1 MSLLYAIELFG
12 VAVFAMAG
20 AIEAAR
26 NRFDLFGVLV
36 LAFVSALG
44 GGTLRDLLLDR
55 SPLSWIADTR
65 LAYVALGSGFAM
77 FLLAKFV
84 RIPFRALL
92 YADAVG
98 LAAFTVS
105 GTLIAMNQSMPGLVA
120 VLMGMASGIFGGVI
134 RDIMANEIPLIFRR
148 DVYATAS
155 LSGALWIY
163 WSQMFGLNDTAS
175 LTSGFI
181 LVVLVRFAAIRW
193 QLSLPGFLN
202 TASYRRENHP
212 EDL

>member
-12 VAVFAMAG
+12 VGVFAMAG

-44 GGTLRDLLLDR
+44 GGTVRDLLLDR
-55 SPLSWIADTR
+55 APLAWIADLW
-65 LAYVALGSGFAM
+65 LAYTALIAGLAM

-92 YADAVG
+92 YADAIG

-105 GTLIAMNQSMPGLVA
+105 GTQIAMHQSMPALVA
-120 VLMGMASGIFGGVI
+120 VLMGMSSGIFGGVI

-155 LSGALWIY
+155 LAGALWVY
-163 WSQMFGLNDTAS
+163 WSQAFGLSES
-175 LTSGFI
+175 LSLASGFT
-181 LVVLVRFAAIRW
+181 LVILVRFAAIRW

-202 TASYRRENHP
+202 TASYRSENHP

>member
-1 MSLLYAIELFG
+1 MTPLYAIEMFG

-44 GGTLRDLLLDR
+44 GGTLRDLLLDI
-55 SPLSWIADTR
+55 SPLAWIRDIK
-65 LAYVALGSGFAM
+65 LAYVALASGFVM

-84 RIPFRALL
+84 RIPFRILL

-105 GTLIAMNQSMPGLVA
+105 GTQVSLHMGLSPLIVVM
-120 VLMGMASGIFGGVI
+120 MGMASGIFGGI
-134 RDIMANEIPLIFRR
+134 LRDVMANEVPLIFRR
-148 DVYATAS
+148 DVYATAALTGS
-155 LSGALWIY
+155 LWMVIGQALSMSPGI
-163 WSQMFGLNDTAS
+163 SAT
-175 LTSGFI
+175 TGFTLI
-181 LVVLVRFAAIRW
+181 VLIRFAAIRW
-193 QLSLPGFLN
+193 QLSLPSFLN
-202 TASYRRENHP
+202 TASYRKENHP
-212 EDL
+212 EEL

>member
-1 MSLLYAIELFG
+1 MQLLYAIELFG
-12 VAVFAMAG
+12 VCVFAMAG
-20 AIEAAR
+20 AIEASR

-55 SPLSWIADTR
+55 VPLSWIGDIR
-65 LAYVALGSGFAM
+65 LAYVALFSGFAT

-92 YADAVG
+92 YADAIG

-105 GTLIAMNQSMPGLVA
+105 GTFVAMSYQTPGLAAIMLGV
-120 VLMGMASGIFGGVI
+120 ASGIFGGII

-155 LSGALWIY
+155 LTGAVWVY
-163 WSQMFGLNDTAS
+163 WSQTFGMATTPS
-175 LTSGFI
+175 LAVGLLLII
-181 LVVLVRFAAIRW
+181 LIRFAAIRW

-202 TASYRRENHP
+202 TASYRSDNHP

>member
-1 MSLLYAIELFG
+1 MTLLYGIELFG

-44 GGTLRDLLLDR
+44 GGTVRDLLLDI
-55 SPLSWIADTR
+55 SPLAWIRDLT
-65 LAYVALGSGFAM
+65 LAYTALAAGFVM

-92 YADAVG
+92 YADAIG

-105 GTLIAMNQSMPGLVA
+105 GTQVSISMGLPTLVS
-120 VLMGMASGIFGGVI
+120 VMMGMASGIFGGII

-148 DVYATAS
+148 DIYATAS
-155 LSGALWIY
+155 LAGSLWLVGSQALNVSMGI
-163 WSQMFGLNDTAS
+163 S
-175 LTSGFI
+175 LLTGFLII
-181 LVVLVRFAAIRW
+181 LSIRVAAIRW
-193 QLSLPGFLN
+193 QMSLPSFLN
-202 TASYRRENHP
+202 TASYRKENQP
-212 EDL
+212 E

>member
-1 MSLLYAIELFG
+1 MTLLYGIELFG

-44 GGTLRDLLLDR
+44 GGTVRDLLLDI
-55 SPLSWIADTR
+55 SPLAWIRDLT
-65 LAYVALGSGFAM
+65 LAYTALAAGFVM

-92 YADAVG
+92 YADAIG

-105 GTLIAMNQSMPGLVA
+105 GTQVSISMGLPTLVS
-120 VLMGMASGIFGGVI
+120 VMMGMASGIFGGII

-155 LSGALWIY
+155 LAGSLWLVGSQALNVSMGI
-163 WSQMFGLNDTAS
+163 S
-175 LTSGFI
+175 LLTGFLII
-181 LVVLVRFAAIRW
+181 LSIRVAAIRW
-193 QLSLPGFLN
+193 QLSLPSFLN
-202 TASYRRENHP
+202 TASYRKENQP
-212 EDL
+212 E

>member
-1 MSLLYAIELFG
+1 MTLLYSIELFG

-44 GGTLRDLLLDR
+44 GGTVRDLLLDI
-55 SPLSWIADTR
+55 SPLAWIRDLT
-65 LAYVALGSGFAM
+65 LAYTALIAGFVM
-77 FLLAKFV
+77 FLLAKFI

-92 YADAVG
+92 YADAIG

-105 GTLIAMNQSMPGLVA
+105 GTQVSISLELPVLVS
-120 VLMGMASGIFGGVI
+120 VMMGMASGIFGGII

-155 LSGALWIY
+155 LAGALWLVA
-163 WSQMFGLNDTAS
+163 SQALNLSVGIS
-175 LTSGFI
+175 LLAGFVII
-181 LVVLVRFAAIRW
+181 LSIRVAAIHW
-193 QLSLPGFLN
+193 HLSLPGFLN
-202 TASYRRENHP
+202 TASYRKENQP
-212 EDL
+212 E

>member
-1 MSLLYAIELFG
+1 MTLLYSIELFG

-44 GGTLRDLLLDR
+44 GGTVRDLLLDI
-55 SPLSWIADTR
+55 SPLAWIRDLT
-65 LAYVALGSGFAM
+65 LAYTALIAGFVM
-77 FLLAKFV
+77 FLLAKFI

-92 YADAVG
+92 YADAIG

-105 GTLIAMNQSMPGLVA
+105 GTQVSISLELPVLVS
-120 VLMGMASGIFGGVI
+120 VMMGMASGIFGGII

-155 LSGALWIY
+155 LAGALWLVA
-163 WSQMFGLNDTAS
+163 SQALNLSVGVS
-175 LTSGFI
+175 LLTGFVII
-181 LVVLVRFAAIRW
+181 LSIRVAAIHW
-193 QLSLPGFLN
+193 HLSLPGFLN
-202 TASYRRENHP
+202 TASYRKENQP
-212 EDL
+212 E

>member
-1 MSLLYAIELFG
+1 MHLLYWIELFG
-12 VAVFAMAG
+12 IVVFAMAG

-44 GGTLRDLLLDR
+44 GGTLRDLLLDI
-55 SPLSWIADTR
+55 SPLAWIRDLT
-65 LAYVALGSGFAM
+65 LAYVALISGFAM

-84 RIPFRALL
+84 RIPFRMLL

-105 GTLIAMNQSMPGLVA
+105 GTQVSINLELPGLV
-120 VLMGMASGIFGGVI
+120 VVMMGMASGIFGGII

-155 LSGALWIY
+155 LVGAVWVY
-163 WSQMFGLNDTAS
+163 WSQVHQLSPTVSIMV
-175 LTSGFI
+175 GFLLI
-181 LVVLVRFAAIRW
+181 MLIRFAAIRW
-193 QLSLPGFLN
+193 HLSLPGFLN
-202 TASYRRENHP
+202 TASYRKENHP
-212 EDL
+212 EEL

>member
-1 MSLLYAIELFG
+1 MTVLYWIDLFG

-44 GGTLRDLLLDR
+44 GGTLRDLLLDVT
-55 SPLSWIADTR
+55 PLAWIGDLT
-65 LAYVALGSGFAM
+65 LAYVALISGFAM

-84 RIPFRALL
+84 PVPFRIML
-92 YADAVG
+92 YADAIG

-105 GTLIAMNQSMPGLVA
+105 GTQAAIALELPGLV
-120 VLMGMASGIFGGVI
+120 VIMMGMASGIFGGI
-134 RDIMANEIPLIFRR
+134 LRDIMANEIPLIFRR

-155 LSGALWIY
+155 LVGAMWVHF
-163 WSQMFGLNDTAS
+163 SQQLGLSTNVSIVVGFTLITA
-175 LTSGFI
+175 I
-181 LVVLVRFAAIRW
+181 RFAAIKW
-193 QLSLPGFLN
+193 HLSLPAFLN
-202 TASYRRENHP
+202 TTSYRKENHP
-212 EDL
+212 REL

>member
-1 MSLLYAIELFG
+1 MQLLYWIELFG

-20 AIEAAR
+20 AIEAGR

-44 GGTLRDLLLDR
+44 GGTLRDLLLGI
-55 SPLSWIADTR
+55 SPLAWVQDLT
-65 LAYVALGSGFAM
+65 LAYVALVSGCFM

-84 RIPFRALL
+84 KVSFRVLL
-92 YADAVG
+92 YADAIG

-105 GTLIAMNQSMPGLVA
+105 GTQASIALGMPGLV
-120 VLMGMASGIFGGVI
+120 VVMMGMASGIFGGI
-134 RDIMANEIPLIFRR
+134 LRDIMANEIPLIFRR

-155 LSGALWIY
+155 LTGALWVY
-163 WSQMFGLNDTAS
+163 WSQFFGLAAS
-175 LTSGFI
+175 MGIATGFI
-181 LVVLVRFAAIRW
+181 IIILIRFAAIKW
-193 QLSLPGFLN
+193 HLSLPRFLN
-202 TASYRRENHP
+202 TTTYRKENQP